1 MKKIKPTKNYH
12 KTCGSSEA
20 DSMSCVDAVFKIHT
34 NASLSEWC
42 KRFKHADL
50 FASSNISFSSQH
62 LLIKDKEIENYK
74 ELNYNTSK
82 IAEQLT

>member
-1 MKKIKPTKNYH
+1 MKHDRWPYDRGLSKEYENLETFYELKGLMAMFKAKFLQEMIKRIKN
-12 KTCGSSEA
+12 G
-20 DSMSCVDAVFKIHT
+20 
-34 NASLSEWC
+34 
-42 KRFKHADL
+42 
-50 FASSNISFSSQH
+50 